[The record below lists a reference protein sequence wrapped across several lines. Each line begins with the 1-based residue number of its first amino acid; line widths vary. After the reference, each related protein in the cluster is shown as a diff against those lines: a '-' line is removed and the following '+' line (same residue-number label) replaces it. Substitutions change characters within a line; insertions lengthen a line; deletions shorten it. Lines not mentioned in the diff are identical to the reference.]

1 MRRAILIILGI
12 IISIAILPSTVNA
25 VDMSASSHEVK
36 ITTGEDDIAVE
47 ETIILLG
54 TSDEYII
61 AISFWIQNDAQDVK
75 ISINNQ
81 NLEYETADNILTINL
96 STLEIKENSQP
107 TLEITYKLSKEKEY
121 YQKEVIRNTSSFEV
135 TFDGNILYTSTNL
148 ISGASINVLLYQPTT
163 TEETLS
169 WYLTLGIVLL
179 LIILVVVTFYSIRK
193 PKPTKVKERAIESEE
208 LLTTKK
214 ALLMSLLK
222 DVEKQHRLKE
232 ISDDTYHKLKD
243 HYKNEAVVTM
253 KKLDDMKSKIK

>member
-12 IISIAILPSTVNA
+12 IISIAIMSSNVNA
-25 VDMSASSHEVK
+25 LDINSTSHEVK
-36 ITTGEDDIAVE
+36 ITTGENDITVE
-47 ETIILLG
+47 ETIILQG
-54 TSDEYII
+54 SSDEINF
-61 AISFWIQNDAQDVK
+61 ISFWVQNDSQDVK
-75 ISINNQ
+75 ISVDNQ
-81 NLEYETADNILTINL
+81 NVEYEIIDNIYFSNLTGL
-96 STLEIKENSQP
+96 VTVGMSQP
-107 TLEITYKLSKEKEY
+107 KIEITYKLNKEKKS
-121 YQKEVIRNTSSFEV
+121 YQKELIRNTNSFKV

-148 ISGASINVLLYQPTT
+148 ISGTSINVFLYESRT
-163 TEETLS
+163 TETTLS

-232 ISDDTYHKLKD
+232 ISDDTYHKLKE